1 MVHHYKTLYYLA
13 NIPFRFKKPS
23 NNLEKKNK
31 ILIFAV
37 SLLLDENK
45 WQLKWDNMTKREIS
59 KLFEDRN
66 IRTVWDDK
74 EEAGQGTG
82 QCPASS
88 IIL

>member
-1 MVHHYKTLYYLA
+1 
-13 NIPFRFKKPS
+13 
-23 NNLEKKNK
+23 
-31 ILIFAV
+31 
-37 SLLLDENK
+37 
-45 WQLKWDNMTKREIS
+45 MTKREIS
-59 KLFEDRN
+59 KLFEDRK

>member
-1 MVHHYKTLYYLA
+1 M
-13 NIPFRFKKPS
+13 
-23 NNLEKKNK
+23 EKKNK

-45 WQLKWDNMTKREIS
+45 RQLNWDNMTKREIS
-59 KLFEDRN
+59 KLFEDRK

-82 QCPASS
+82 QCPTHFSQATGETKLFRRTLTCPLYRLDS
-88 IIL
+88 

>member
-1 MVHHYKTLYYLA
+1 M
-13 NIPFRFKKPS
+13 
-23 NNLEKKNK
+23 EKKNK

-45 WQLKWDNMTKREIS
+45 RQLKWDNMTKREIS
-59 KLFEDRN
+59 KLFEDKK

-74 EEAGQGTG
+74 EEKWYFSVGQGTG